1 MARRSLREDARGLA
15 RYVATVATPAGRP
28 PTRPDDPRLR
38 GWYHTIELG
47 DALVSEGLWDHRPVV
62 GCYGLPESL
71 EGMSALDV
79 GTSDGFWAF
88 ELERRGA
95 DRVVAIDIER
105 FGDFDWLPSIRS
117 ALGWRAHLRTGARFR
132 LASAMRRSR
141 VERLVSNVY
150 DLSPETAGVFD
161 LVFCSDVLLHLRDPL
176 RALVNVRSVTREL
189 AIVGTLA
196 ERELEDRFPD
206 RPWLA
211 FGYADDERSQG
222 VRLGESCIYWRFSS
236 RALRD
241 ALEYAGFARTEAL
254 PPFRLPDGPEITAAV
269 AYTR

>member
-1 MARRSLREDARGLA
+1 MGRRSLREDALGIA
-15 RYVATVATPAGRP
+15 RYVATVATPGGRP
-28 PTRPDDPRLR
+28 PTRPDDLRLQ

-47 DALVSEGLWDHRPVV
+47 DGLVSTGLYDHRPVV
-62 GCYGLPESL
+62 GCYGLPASL
-71 EGMSALDV
+71 AGMTALDV

-95 DRVVAIDIER
+95 DRVVALDIER
-105 FGDFDWLPSIRS
+105 FGDFDWLPAIR
-117 ALGWRAHLRTGARFR
+117 ATLGWRARLRTGARFR
-132 LASAMRRSR
+132 LASTMRGSR
-141 VERLVSNVY
+141 VERLVCNVY
-150 DLSPETAGVFD
+150 DLSPATAGVFD

-176 RALVNVRSVTREL
+176 RALVNLRSVTGTM

-196 ERELEDRFPD
+196 ERELEERFPD

-211 FGYADDERSQG
+211 LGYADEERSQG
-222 VRLGESCIYWRFSS
+222 VRLGESCVYWRFSS

-254 PPFRLPDGPEITAAV
+254 PPFRLPDGPDITAVV
-269 AYTR
+269 AYTQ